1 MSDPNISG
9 FIAADIKG
17 SGGWTQVILMTLMV
31 MLLMT
36 LMVILMLMMMVIL
49 MLMITVDF
57 KISILE
63 MCFMPVIQIYCR
75 PTPRF
80 YAETFV
86 QNLLSVLISKFKIK
100 SSANQS
106 FKS

>member
-36 LMVILMLMMMVIL
+36 LMVILMLM
-49 MLMITVDF
+49 ITVDF

-63 MCFMPVIQIYCR
+63 ICFMPVIQIYCR

-100 SSANQS
+100 ILQI
-106 FKS
+106 KI